1 MWGISWWTERHY
13 NKKKVWV
20 NGTIHPLGAAM
31 VLTYWLSAL
40 AALSVIHRCIAWS
53 HTQINTRNLTLFS
66 FFVTLGKTQKSIC
79 RTHNVKQSMGI
90 PIPSYCL
97 GNLLLYLLPGNVL
110 INSTLSL
117 IGTLVE
123 KSFSLVPPYSPYLQ
137 LFCLCLNII

>member
-1 MWGISWWTERHY
+1 MWGISRWTERHS

-20 NGTIHPLGAAM
+20 NGTIHPLGATM
-31 VLTYWLSAL
+31 ILTYWLSAL

-53 HTQINTRNLTLFS
+53 HTQISTCNLTLFS
-66 FFVTLGKTQKSIC
+66 FIVTLGNTQKSIC
-79 RTHNVKQSMGI
+79 HTHNVRQSMGI
-90 PIPSYCL
+90 PIPSDCL
-97 GNLLLYLLPGNVL
+97 GNLLLYLLPDHVL